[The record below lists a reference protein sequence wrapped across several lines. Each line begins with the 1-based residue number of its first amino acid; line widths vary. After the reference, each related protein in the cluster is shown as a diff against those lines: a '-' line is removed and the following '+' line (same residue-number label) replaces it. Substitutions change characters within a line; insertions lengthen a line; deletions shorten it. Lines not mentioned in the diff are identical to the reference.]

1 MASNLVHGPLLQ
13 VVASTSAEHLPQHV
27 PAIQEPYIVR
37 EVCGQNPAV
46 QVSKL
51 FYGMR
56 VVYARQWDY
65 NQLADR
71 DTITGSCDQIV
82 VYADIVLRIHREP

>member
-1 MASNLVHGPLLQ
+1 M
-13 VVASTSAEHLPQHV
+13 
-27 PAIQEPYIVR
+27 R

-65 NQLADR
+65 NQPADR
-71 DTITGSCDQIV
+71 DTITGSRDQIV